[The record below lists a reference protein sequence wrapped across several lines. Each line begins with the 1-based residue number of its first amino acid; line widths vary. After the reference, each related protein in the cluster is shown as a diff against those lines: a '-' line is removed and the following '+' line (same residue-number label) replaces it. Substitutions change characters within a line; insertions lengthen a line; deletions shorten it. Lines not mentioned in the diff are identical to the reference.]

1 MSPGASANVPVAA
14 FCDTEQEIW
23 GVLVGGSDPLLV
35 LARVAGARAGELL
48 PAQAMLDPD
57 AAVWQVQSAG
67 AALSFSA
74 EPGSSGTLIRCGVT
88 GTCTVGDEQ
97 LELAARGVR
106 HPGTDGRAAS
116 LRLVTAWFA
125 AGHGAALI
133 ARRPPNSSGQDRD
146 VVSVDVFGEAEH
158 VQVFDPRL
166 STTYGPGTWPQRMG
180 FELWLGET
188 EDGDHYPRRVA
199 GERVGSVVE
208 SATGLGVTACAMKCQ
223 SRGDDGLG
231 VYLLVSAS

>member
-146 VVSVDVFGEAEH
+146 VVHGCRPPTVPERGRSGWDSSCGSARPKMAITTPAVSPASVSDRSSSR
-158 VQVFDPRL
+158 P
-166 STTYGPGTWPQRMG
+166 PG
-180 FELWLGET
+180 
-188 EDGDHYPRRVA
+188 
-199 GERVGSVVE
+199 
-208 SATGLGVTACAMKCQ
+208 
-223 SRGDDGLG
+223 
-231 VYLLVSAS
+231 SASRRAR